1 MYKENLAQMGIDEY
15 FRTYQIKLDPENR
28 WVKYA
33 ELIPWHKFEKE
44 YSKNFKTSPTGEH
57 AYSFRVALGS
67 LLIKYKYDYSDA
79 EVVEQIKENKYLQY
93 FLGIQLKE
101 NEQPFS
107 KSLMSFFRKRLDAK
121 FINKINEEIMIEQI
135 KKEREA
141 KLLKKN
147 R

>member
-1 MYKENLAQMGIDEY
+1 MYKKNLGQMGIDEY

-28 WVKYA
+28 WVKFA
-33 ELIPWHKFEKE
+33 NLIPWHKFEKE
-44 YSKNFKTSPTGEH
+44 YSKNFKTSKTGKQ

-107 KSLMSFFRKRLDAK
+107 KSLMSFFRKRLDHEL
-121 FINKINEEIMIEQI
+121 INEINEEIMLDQI
-135 KKEREA
+135 KKKRKPEI
-141 KLLKKN
+141 LKKN
-147 R
+147 